1 MSDENMYETGPGPG
15 AGAEPGAG
23 RDAGADAAADAADAA
38 ARVRLRDRP
47 RAAVFTARA
56 VLHDLRAVDGALYAA
71 VAATPTPALD
81 VGLRRLSHAA
91 DHSKISF
98 AVAAGL
104 ALLPGRPRRAAAAGV
119 GAIAIASATANLF
132 GKRLVRRRRPDRE
145 AARVVV
151 GRHVPMPESASFPSG
166 HTASAVAF
174 ATAAGVVLPPVAVP
188 LGLLASAVGYSR
200 VHTGVHYP
208 GDVAAGAVLGLA
220 SGAASLAVGA
230 SLMRARRPAS

>member
-1 MSDENMYETGPGPG
+1 MSDESTYEGGPGPG
-15 AGAEPGAG
+15 EG
-23 RDAGADAAADAADAA
+23 RADAFAAPAAGP
-38 ARVRLRDRP
+38 VRMRDRP
-47 RAAVFTARA
+47 RAAVSTGKA
-56 VLHDLRAVDGALYAA
+56 VLHDLRAVDGAVYGA

-81 VGLRRLSHAA
+81 VGLRRLSNAA

-104 ALLPGRPRRAAAAGV
+104 ALFPGRPRRAALMGV
-119 GAIAIASATANLF
+119 GAIAIASATANIL
-132 GKRLVRRRRPDRE
+132 GKRLVRRPRPDRE
-145 AARVVV
+145 AARVVA

-174 ATAAGVVLPPVAVP
+174 ATAAGVALPPAAVP

-220 SGAASLAVGA
+220 SGAVSLAIGA
-230 SLMRARRPAS
+230 SLLKARDAGS

>member
-1 MSDENMYETGPGPG
+1 MSDENS
-15 AGAEPGAG
+15 G
-23 RDAGADAAADAADAA
+23 RHEAGADPGVRTAT
-38 ARVRLRDRP
+38 RVRLRDRP
-47 RAAVFTARA
+47 RATALTVRD

-119 GAIAIASATANLF
+119 GAIAIASATANLL
-132 GKRLVRRRRPDRE
+132 GKRLVRRPRPDRE

-174 ATAAGVVLPPVAVP
+174 ATAVGVVLPPAAVP

-220 SGAASLAVGA
+220 GGAASVAVGT
-230 SLMRARRPAS
+230 SLSRAFRRPS

>member
-1 MSDENMYETGPGPG
+1 MSDESTYETGGG
-15 AGAEPGAG
+15 TAAGTTPRTRAQERA
-23 RDAGADAAADAADAA
+23 RAAA
-38 ARVRLRDRP
+38 VT
-47 RAAVFTARA
+47 VRA
-56 VLHDLRAVDGALYAA
+56 VLHDLRGVDGAVYAA

-81 VGLRRLSHAA
+81 AGLRRLSNAA

-104 ALLPGRPRRAAAAGV
+104 ALFPGRPRRAALAGV
-119 GAIAIASATANLF
+119 GAIAIASASANLL
-132 GKRLVRRRRPDRE
+132 GKRLVRRPRPDRE
-145 AARVVV
+145 AARVVT
-151 GRHVPMPESASFPSG
+151 GRQVPMPESASFPSG

-174 ATAAGVVLPPVAVP
+174 ATAVGVALPPAAVP

-220 SGAASLAVGA
+220 SGTASLALGA
-230 SLMRARRPAS
+230 SLLRARPAAD